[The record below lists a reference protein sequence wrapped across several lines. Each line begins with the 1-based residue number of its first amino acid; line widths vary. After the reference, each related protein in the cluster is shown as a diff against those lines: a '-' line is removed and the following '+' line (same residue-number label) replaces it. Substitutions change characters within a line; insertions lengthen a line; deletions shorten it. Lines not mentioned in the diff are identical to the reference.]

1 MTPPNPG
8 TGYATELADRYD
20 DWFTPP
26 AATTHATVE
35 LLDRLARSAPGG
47 PVLELGVGTGRLA
60 LPLAERG
67 LKVHGIDASP
77 AMVERLLA
85 KPGGRELTLS
95 TGDFVETDCGGGF
108 AMVYV
113 ANGTFFELLTQ
124 RDQLRCFAQ
133 AARRLLPGGLFVLDA
148 HLPEAL
154 VANAAAG
161 AQTVEAPNGDLV
173 LRTRRIQAASQQ
185 YTSDYLV
192 LDDGRCRHAQVV
204 FRYAAPGELDLMAA
218 AAGLR
223 LRDRFGDWSGVGFR
237 DSSSFHVSVYE
248 LPV

>member
-1 MTPPNPG
+1 MTPPTAG
-8 TGYATELADRYD
+8 TGYATELAYRYD

-26 AATTHATVE
+26 PATTRATVD
-35 LLDRLARSAPGG
+35 LLDALARTAPGG
-47 PVLELGVGTGRLA
+47 PVLELGIGTGRLA

-67 LKVHGIDASP
+67 LKVHGVDASP
-77 AMVERLLA
+77 AMVERLRA
-85 KPGGRELTLS
+85 KPGGGELTVT
-95 TGDFVETDCGGGF
+95 TGDFVETDCGDGF

-113 ANGTFFELLTQ
+113 ANGTFFELPTQ
-124 RDQLRCFAQ
+124 KAQLCCFAQ

-148 HLPEAL
+148 YLPEAL
-154 VANAAAG
+154 VASANSG
-161 AQTVEAPNGDLV
+161 AQTVEAANGDLV
-173 LRTRRIQAASQQ
+173 MRTRRIQAATQQ

-223 LRDRFGDWSGVGFR
+223 LRERLGGWSGVALR
-237 DSSSFHVSVYE
+237 DSSTFHVSVYE
-248 LPV
+248 LPA